1 MLPGFAG
8 GCPQALLA
16 VAIVLTYT
24 ATGVLNFAASGQA
37 YVAGLTYATLIESGH
52 SVWFSA
58 VLSVLV
64 LSPLLGVI
72 LDFALFSRI
81 RGASQTAQVVVSLV
95 VLLLLEQVPTLI
107 RGDAPVYAPPPLIGS
122 ASSSAFHAGST
133 GVSTEELG
141 GVLITLVMVLLVA
154 FVLRST
160 RLGLS
165 MRAAVESPRLLEL
178 SGVRA
183 APIRTASWMLSSVL
197 SGLAGVLIAPTLV
210 QVTTVSFWI
219 VFVPSVCAAVLGGFR
234 SLLGAC
240 AAGFGLAV
248 LVSIAAGYLPESTF
262 FQSVV
267 GPGIP
272 FVVLAVCVVAHPGM
286 ANLLRSSD
294 PLGSVDPPSLVAV
307 VPPPRT
313 PASWGITGLGS
324 AVALAGSL
332 VVLLALEPADVY
344 VLSTGLALGVAFLS
358 ITLITGVSGQLSLA
372 QATFAGIGAFACGQF
387 SLHLGWGF
395 FAGALVG
402 SLLAALASAAL
413 GVLARRLRGLALVL
427 LTFAFAL
434 LCDQVIFQWS
444 WVGGGFSGVQM
455 PIPSV
460 FGNSFQPSSRAFLV
474 LTMVVFALC
483 GITVHRLRVGS
494 VGLFAASLRE
504 SETGSRASGVS
515 PTRVRFELLVV
526 AGAIAG
532 LGGSLLGSLQGVVSP
547 ASFTIETGLF
557 WVVAVCAV
565 GTVSTTGALL
575 AGVGVAIS
583 QQPNTATTALGNVGL
598 WIEVA
603 LAVAAL
609 SYAWR
614 PEGMVEVIRHGAI
627 KQIDSLQL
635 LRRERSPQ

>member
-1 MLPGFAG
+1 MPGFAG

-37 YVAGLTYATLIESGH
+37 YVAGLTYALLIEGGH
-52 SVWFSA
+52 SIWFSA
-58 VLSVLV
+58 VISVLV
-64 LSPLLGVI
+64 LSPLLGVV
-72 LDFALFSRI
+72 LDVALFSRI

-95 VLLLLEQVPTLI
+95 VLLLLEQVPALI
-107 RGDAPVYAPPPLIGS
+107 RGDAPVYAPPPIVGN
-122 ASSSAFHAGST
+122 ASDVSFHAGST
-133 GVSTEELG
+133 GVSSEQLG
-141 GVLITLVMVLLVA
+141 AVVITVGAVALVA
-154 FVLRST
+154 FVLKST
-160 RLGLS
+160 RLGLT

-178 SGVRA
+178 SGVKA
-183 APIRTASWMLSSVL
+183 SPIRTASWMLSSVL

-210 QVTTVSFWI
+210 QVSTVSYWM
-219 VFVPSVCAAVLGGFR
+219 VFVPAVCAAVLGGFR

-240 AAGFGLAV
+240 TAGFALAV

-262 FQSVV
+262 FQAVV

-272 FVVLAVCVVAHPGM
+272 FVILAVCVVAHPGM

-294 PLGSVDPPSLVAV
+294 PLATVDPPRIVAV

-313 PASWGITGLGS
+313 AASWGISGLGL
-324 AVALAGSL
+324 AVAVAGSL

-344 VLSTGLALGVAFLS
+344 VLSTGIALGIVFLS
-358 ITLITGVSGQLSLA
+358 ITLVTGVSGQLSLA
-372 QATFAGIGAFACGQF
+372 QASFAGIGAFACGQL
-387 SLHLGWGF
+387 SLHVGWGF
-395 FAGALVG
+395 FAGELAG
-402 SLLAALASAAL
+402 SFLAALVSAAL

-444 WVGGGFSGVQM
+444 WVGGGFTGVQM
-455 PIPSV
+455 PVPSL
-460 FGNSFQPSSRAFLV
+460 FGTSFQPSSRAFLV
-474 LTMVVFALC
+474 LAMVVFALC
-483 GITVHRLRVGS
+483 GVTVYRLRVGS

-504 SETGSRASGVS
+504 SEVGSRSIGVS
-515 PTRVRFELLVV
+515 PTRVRFELIVV

-575 AGVGVAIS
+575 AGVAVAIS

-603 LAVAAL
+603 LAFSAL

-614 PEGMVEVIRHGAI
+614 PEGMVEVLRHGAI
-627 KQIDSLQL
+627 KQIDALHL
-635 LRRERSPQ
+635 LTSGRSRA